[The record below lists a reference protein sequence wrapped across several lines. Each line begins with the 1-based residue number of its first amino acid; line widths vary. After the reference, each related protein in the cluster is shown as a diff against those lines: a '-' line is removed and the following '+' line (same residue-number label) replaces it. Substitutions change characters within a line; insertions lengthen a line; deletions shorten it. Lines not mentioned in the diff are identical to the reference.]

1 MLSYRRLLRSFRYAR
16 RGLWQVAKEEQNFAI
31 ELAVGLWAI
40 ILAVGLRFN
49 LVEWMILLLTIGF
62 VLMAELLNSAV
73 ERVSDLLKPRL
84 DIYVKEIKDIM
95 AATVFLAAGLS
106 VVVGLLLFL
115 PHLIGLLINIFNK

>member
-1 MLSYRRLLRSFRYAR
+1 MLSCRRLWKSFRYAR
-16 RGLWQVAKEEQNFAI
+16 YGLQRVAKEEQNFAI
-31 ELAVGLWAI
+31 ELTIGLGAVILAI
-40 ILAVGLRFN
+40 ILQFSLLEWTI
-49 LVEWMILLLTIGF
+49 LVLTVGF

-106 VVVGLLLFL
+106 VIVGLILFL
-115 PHLIGLLINIFNK
+115 PHLIERLITIFQ

>member
-16 RGLWQVAKEEQNFAI
+16 HGLQRVAQEEQNFAI
-31 ELAVGLWAI
+31 ELLFGL
-40 ILAVGLRFN
+40 LAVIVAIWLDFN
-49 LVEWMILLLTIGF
+49 LLEWSVLLLTIGF

-106 VVVGLLLFL
+106 IIIGLLLFL
-115 PHLIGLLINIFNK
+115 PHLIGLLIIVFNK

>member
-1 MLSYRRLLRSFRYAR
+1 MLSCRRLWKSFRYAR
-16 RGLWQVAKEEQNFAI
+16 HGLQRVAKEEQNFAI
-31 ELAVGLWAI
+31 ELTIGLGAVILAI
-40 ILAVGLRFN
+40 ILQFSLLEWTI
-49 LVEWMILLLTIGF
+49 LVLTVGF

-106 VVVGLLLFL
+106 VIVGLILFL
-115 PHLIGLLINIFNK
+115 PHLIERLITIFQ

>member
-1 MLSYRRLLRSFRYAR
+1 MLSCRRLLKSFCYAR
-16 RGLWQVAKEEQNFAI
+16 QGLWRVAKEEQNFAI
-31 ELAVGLWAI
+31 ELVIGSIAI
-40 ILAVGLRFN
+40 LLALSLSFN

-62 VLMAELLNSAV
+62 VLIAELLNSAV

-106 VVVGLLLFL
+106 IVVGLLLFW
-115 PHLIGLLINIFNK
+115 PHLIKILVTIFQ